1 MGGMNRINVAVAFI
15 YVEAMVGWM
24 LGAAEED
31 TAAFLFWSI
40 HFLRRAAEALFVARY
55 QRKGVS
61 GLERDE
67 WRWGTFLGALAFY
80 FGFGAFVGYFA
91 PVGPTQWWQVPG
103 MVIFAVGETG
113 NAFHHWLL
121 SRHQRDG
128 LHGEVQGGLFWLV
141 ERPHY
146 TFELISWAG
155 YALAFP
161 TVASWAFFFASFGGM
176 ASQVL
181 DRTRH
186 RHRAPFLMVPHVL

>member
-67 WRWGTFLGALAFY
+67 WRWGTFLGALSRFISAS
-80 FGFGAFVGYFA
+80 A
-91 PVGPTQWWQVPG
+91 PLWATLRPSGPP
-103 MVIFAVGETG
+103 
-113 NAFHHWLL
+113 
-121 SRHQRDG
+121 S
-128 LHGEVQGGLFWLV
+128 GG
-141 ERPHY
+141 R
-146 TFELISWAG
+146 
-155 YALAFP
+155 FP
-161 TVASWAFFFASFGGM
+161 EWSSLRW
-176 ASQVL
+176 
-181 DRTRH
+181 
-186 RHRAPFLMVPHVL
+186 